1 MPCPQYNFLCVTQKL
16 PFFAKSA
23 KNAKIEKTLVL
34 QPQYEQVGQL

>member
-16 PFFAKSA
+16 PF
-23 KNAKIEKTLVL
+23 NAKIEKTAVL